1 MNKAKDIL
9 NSLSQV
15 PLATWVRLVF
25 LALSIANLALRSLGF
40 DTMRFSDSEVSSA
53 VSIALAAVSALAAY
67 WKNNSFTSAAL
78 EADRVLA
85 EMKKKA

>member
-1 MNKAKDIL
+1 M
-9 NSLSQV
+9 